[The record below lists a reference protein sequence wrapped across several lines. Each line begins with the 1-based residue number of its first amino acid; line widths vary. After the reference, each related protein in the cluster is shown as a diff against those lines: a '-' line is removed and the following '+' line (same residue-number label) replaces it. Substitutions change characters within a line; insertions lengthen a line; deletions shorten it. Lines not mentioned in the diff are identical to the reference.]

1 MDMGA
6 KSIGLLPMELQ
17 QLPLESARVILDR
30 VKQTTNIEKGMRK
43 KIGRARAKD
52 FYAKKGIFD
61 STTFKLI
68 DFDALQLMLDKKLN
82 MFNLRYG
89 KQCSGLHGTGKWL
102 KIQTRGK
109 EG

>member
-1 MDMGA
+1 M
-6 KSIGLLPMELQ
+6 SIMSL
-17 QLPLESARVILDR
+17 ARVILDG

-43 KIGRARAKD
+43 KIRRARAKD

-89 KQCSGLHGTGKWL
+89 KQCSRLHVTGKWL
-102 KIQTRGK
+102 KIRTRGK